1 MSTEITLL
9 VEGMTCQ
16 HCVKA
21 VSAEVT
27 ALAGIEGIS
36 IDVVPDGHSTLRV
49 SFDGVVTRDLVAGAV
64 AAAGYT
70 VVDQ

>member
-21 VSAEVT
+21 VSAEVE
-27 ALAGIEGIS
+27 ALDGIEGIS

-49 SFDGVVTRDLVAGAV
+49 SSDGAVSRDVLAGAV
-64 AAAGYT
+64 VAAGYT
-70 VVDQ
+70 VVD

>member
-21 VSAEVT
+21 VSAEVE
-27 ALAGIEGIS
+27 ALDGIEGIS

-49 SFDGVVTRDLVAGAV
+49 SSDGAVSRDVLAGAV
-64 AAAGYT
+64 VAAGYT